1 MKNLPFLITGLLMTL
16 ISVTGLSFAGTDNQ
30 TNDGTSLATATLN
43 VSCSQELN
51 ELATSWT
58 KEYGRLNPTLKTN
71 LNVIADNQNIPGSN
85 LTLITKKEAISA
97 NDNTLWKMVI
107 GRNAIVPV
115 MNANNPMRNE
125 IFRQGVPAEAFRQLM
140 TDPQNQTW
148 ATMIIDGQEVPIHL
162 YTIKNEALNA
172 GIADFIKTNTNLN
185 YGNAVANSEELIS
198 AIQKDIYA
206 IGFCRLPDIRT
217 SNSNNIAENIS
228 LLPIDKN
235 GNGRLDSFEN
245 IYGNL
250 QSFTHG
256 VWVGKYP
263 NALCESIYAV
273 SSSKPTES
281 NELAFLTWIM
291 ADGQQFMNPSGYIVL
306 ASRESQS
313 NIEALTGT
321 EVALTQTEKSYTS
334 IIWLLAIL
342 GLVFTGVI
350 ITAVA
355 RSLRKSKSSAINGE
369 IRITNAL
376 NENVID
382 APRGLYF
389 DKTHTWAFME
399 KDGIVRIGIDDFL
412 QHITGTLSRIKMK
425 EPGETIRKG
434 EKILTIIR
442 DGKQLNVYAP
452 VSGTIKS
459 QNTALTEDSSLIN
472 SSPYTNG
479 WVYMIEPKNWLREI
493 EFLFMGEKYRDWL
506 KDEFARLK
514 DFFAESVRSNSSS
527 YAHIILQDG
536 GELTDH
542 VLADLEPEVWED
554 FQTKFIDTSK

>member
-1 MKNLPFLITGLLMTL
+1 MKNFPFLIAGLLITL
-16 ISVTGLSFAGTDNQ
+16 ISITGQSFAGTDNQ
-30 TNDGTSLATATLN
+30 TNDGTSPASATLN
-43 VSCSQELN
+43 VSCSPELH
-51 ELATSWT
+51 ELAASWT
-58 KEYGRLNPTLKTN
+58 KEYSRLNPTLKTN
-71 LNVIADNQNIPGSN
+71 LSVIADNQIIPGSN
-85 LTLITKKEAISA
+85 LTLITKKDAISA

-107 GRNAIVPV
+107 GRDAIVPV
-115 MNANNPMRNE
+115 MNADNPMRNE
-125 IFRQGVPAEAFRQLM
+125 IFRQGISAETLRQLI

-148 ATMIIDGQEVPIHL
+148 ATMISGGQDVPIQL
-162 YTIKNEALNA
+162 YSIDNEVLNA
-172 GIADFIKTNTNLN
+172 GIADFIKTNTNMN
-185 YGNAVANSEELIS
+185 YGNVVANAEELIS

-206 IGFCRLPDIRT
+206 IGFCRLPDIRRA
-217 SNSNNIAENIS
+217 NSNNIAENIS

-235 GNGRLDSFEN
+235 GNGRLDNFEN
-245 IYGNL
+245 IYGDL

-273 SSSKPTES
+273 SATKPTES
-281 NELAFLTWIM
+281 NELAFLSWIM
-291 ADGQQFMNPSGYIVL
+291 ADGQQFLNPGGYIVL
-306 ASRESQS
+306 ASRERRS

-321 EVALTQTEKSYTS
+321 EMALTQTEKSNTS
-334 IIWLLAIL
+334 IIWLLAVL
-342 GLVFTGVI
+342 GLLFAGVI

-355 RSLRKSKSSAINGE
+355 RSLRKSKVSDTIGE
-369 IRITNAL
+369 IRTSNAL

-382 APRGLYF
+382 APQGLYY

-399 KDGIVRIGIDDFL
+399 KDGIVRVGIDDFL
-412 QHITGTLSRIKMK
+412 QHITGTLSGIKMK
-425 EPGETIRKG
+425 EPGETVRKG

-452 VSGTIKS
+452 VSGTIKA
-459 QNTALTEDSSLIN
+459 QNTALAEDSSLIN

-493 EFLFMGEKYRDWL
+493 DFLFMGERYKEWL
-506 KDEFARLK
+506 KDEFTRLR
-514 DFFAESVRSNSSS
+514 DFFAASVRSNSSS
-527 YAHIILQDG
+527 YAHIVLQDG

-554 FQTKFIDTSK
+554 FQTKFIDTSR

>member
-30 TNDGTSLATATLN
+30 TNDGTSPATATLN
-43 VSCSQELN
+43 VSCSPELN

-71 LNVIADNQNIPGSN
+71 LNVIADNQNIPGRN

-125 IFRQGVPAEAFRQLM
+125 IFRQGISAEAFRQLM

-148 ATMIIDGQEVPIHL
+148 ATMIIDGQDVPIHL

-172 GIADFIKTNTNLN
+172 DIADFIKTNTNLN

-217 SNSNNIAENIS
+217 TNSNNIAENIS

-350 ITAVA
+350 ITAVV
-355 RSLRKSKSSAINGE
+355 RVLRKSKSSAINGE

-389 DKTHTWAFME
+389 AKTHTWAFME

>member
-30 TNDGTSLATATLN
+30 TNDGTSPATATLN

-71 LNVIADNQNIPGSN
+71 LNVIADNQNIPGRN

-125 IFRQGVPAEAFRQLM
+125 IFRQGISAEAFRQLM

-350 ITAVA
+350 ITAVV
-355 RSLRKSKSSAINGE
+355 RVRRKSKSSAINGE